1 MFVAHVF
8 LFCIV
13 VRESCPLISLITM
26 MFSQQARHR
35 SLLMK
40 GKKGSRERGCT
51 VPLRNHYHGCN
62 LSQNKSVFCNVNV
75 NFQPKKIIISNCGE
89 LDKSLNIAVMI
100 KGSIHGCD
108 YIYGRKEFKKKC
120 FYIFLVNA
128 SPKI

>member
-1 MFVAHVF
+1 
-8 LFCIV
+8 
-13 VRESCPLISLITM
+13 
-26 MFSQQARHR
+26 
-35 SLLMK
+35 MK

-100 KGSIHGCD
+100 KGSIHDCD
-108 YIYGRKEFKKKC
+108 YIYDRKEFKKKC